1 MDYAKTTGKDGV
13 SVISDMDS
21 FYYSQ
26 KGDLLQ
32 YEMTLPKVLEGM
44 DFKGM
49 CTRHMRGFGRLALE
63 STMVCW
69 HFPLVGSPTPYT
81 KELVSV
87 NLLLLLLFSTDK

>member
-49 CTRHMRGFGRLALE
+49 CARHMRGFGRLAPSFGWVSYTICE
-63 STMVCW
+63 RVSFCE
-69 HFPLVGSPTPYT
+69 PLTFT
-81 KELVSV
+81 T
-87 NLLLLLLFSTDK
+87 FQH